1 MIDIFEYGKDNTD
14 KVFTRSQLTNVS
26 VRESVSEIIKNVR
39 ENGDE
44 SLFEYALKFDGIDVQ
59 KSGIA
64 VSDREIKDAYKA
76 VSPELLSSLRRS
88 IENVLDYHKR
98 QIDRFSSE
106 IYDVKSSSKLGW
118 MYRAMDKA
126 GLYIP
131 GGKASY
137 PSSILMCSLPAKAA
151 GVKEISLAT
160 PNPKNPLTLVAA
172 AECGI
177 DKIYKV
183 GGAHAIA
190 ALAFGTKSVGKV
202 DIIAGPGNVY
212 VTEAKKQVYGFV
224 GIDMIAG
231 PSEILVIADDSANA
245 RFVAADMLSQA
256 EHDELAA
263 SILVTPSRKLAEE
276 TAIEIERQRK
286 TMSRKGIIDASLK
299 NNGAIIIAEDMSECI
314 EIADR
319 IAPEH
324 LELCVENAAEVAKG
338 IRNAGAVFVG
348 NYSPEP
354 LGDYFAGPSHCLPTS
369 GSARYFSVLSVDTFM
384 KKISYIEYSKE
395 DLFEG
400 ALDITAIAECEGL
413 TAHANTIYEMLNYE
427 KG

>member
-263 SILVTPSRKLAEE
+263 SISSYALRMPPKLLNVYVTQARYS
-276 TAIEIERQRK
+276 
-286 TMSRKGIIDASLK
+286 SGIILP
-299 NNGAIIIAEDMSECI
+299 NRAEI
-314 EIADR
+314 TLPDR
-319 IAPEH
+319 RTV
-324 LELCVENAAEVAKG
+324 CRRAEAQD
-338 IRNAGAVFVG
+338 ISRCF
-348 NYSPEP
+348 
-354 LGDYFAGPSHCLPTS
+354 PSIL
-369 GSARYFSVLSVDTFM
+369 L
-384 KKISYIEYSKE
+384 
-395 DLFEG
+395 
-400 ALDITAIAECEGL
+400 
-413 TAHANTIYEMLNYE
+413 
-427 KG
+427 

>member
-137 PSSILMCSLPAKAA
+137 PSSI
-151 GVKEISLAT
+151 
-160 PNPKNPLTLVAA
+160 
-172 AECGI
+172 
-177 DKIYKV
+177 
-183 GGAHAIA
+183 
-190 ALAFGTKSVGKV
+190 
-202 DIIAGPGNVY
+202 
-212 VTEAKKQVYGFV
+212 
-224 GIDMIAG
+224 
-231 PSEILVIADDSANA
+231 
-245 RFVAADMLSQA
+245 R
-256 EHDELAA
+256 
-263 SILVTPSRKLAEE
+263 SRQYL
-276 TAIEIERQRK
+276 
-286 TMSRKGIIDASLK
+286 L
-299 NNGAIIIAEDMSECI
+299 
-314 EIADR
+314 
-319 IAPEH
+319 
-324 LELCVENAAEVAKG
+324 
-338 IRNAGAVFVG
+338 
-348 NYSPEP
+348 
-354 LGDYFAGPSHCLPTS
+354 
-369 GSARYFSVLSVDTFM
+369 
-384 KKISYIEYSKE
+384 
-395 DLFEG
+395 
-400 ALDITAIAECEGL
+400 
-413 TAHANTIYEMLNYE
+413 
-427 KG
+427 